1 MYRAIKMNLTLFRWG
16 RALDLALKHK
26 VHLDTVIAYRQRFL
40 DEFGKQETMAKF
52 VQQGP
57 PQVDWDTIVQR
68 EAQEV
73 VEEKRRGGGRK

>member
-1 MYRAIKMNLTLFRWG
+1 MNLTLFRWS

-26 VHLDTVIAYRQRFL
+26 VHLDTVMAYRQRFL
-40 DEFGKQETMAKF
+40 DEFGKQETLPKF
-52 VQQGP
+52 VAQQGS
-57 PQVDWDTIVQR
+57 PQVEWETIVQR